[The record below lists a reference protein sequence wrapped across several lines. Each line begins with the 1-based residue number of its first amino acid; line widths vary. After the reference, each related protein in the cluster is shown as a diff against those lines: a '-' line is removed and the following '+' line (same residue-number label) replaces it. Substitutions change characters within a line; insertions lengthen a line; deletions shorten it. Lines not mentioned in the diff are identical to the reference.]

1 VVEQEICKVAV
12 IGAGSMARE
21 HLRVFQDV
29 PGVDLAGLYGRTRV
43 RAQALAGAHG
53 VALVCGSVPELYER
67 TRADLVVIAVDVIE
81 QAAVTRACLEFP
93 WTILV
98 EKPVGYNFEEAQ
110 EVQRMTASKGGK
122 VLVALNRRFL
132 SSTRAALVDLSESE
146 GPRYIYVQDQE
157 SLEEAATLGHPRVVV
172 DNWMYANS
180 IHLIDYLRTFG
191 RGPVR
196 KVTPIV
202 PWNPGG
208 SRVVLAKIQFESG
221 DLGLYEGI
229 WDGPGPWAVTVS
241 TAETRWEMRPLE
253 RAGFQARGERGLRMI
268 EPSQWDQDFKPG
280 FRLQAEMAV
289 AAAMGRPSEAPL
301 LDEAMETIKI
311 IKDIFSQ

>member
-1 VVEQEICKVAV
+1 
-12 IGAGSMARE
+12 M
-21 HLRVFQDV
+21 
-29 PGVDLAGLYGRTRV
+29 
-43 RAQALAGAHG
+43 
-53 VALVCGSVPELYER
+53 
-67 TRADLVVIAVDVIE
+67 
-81 QAAVTRACLEFP
+81 
-93 WTILV
+93 
-98 EKPVGYNFEEAQ
+98 
-110 EVQRMTASKGGK
+110 
-122 VLVALNRRFL
+122 
-132 SSTRAALVDLSESE
+132 
-146 GPRYIYVQDQE
+146 
-157 SLEEAATLGHPRVVV
+157 
-172 DNWMYANS
+172 
-180 IHLIDYLRTFG
+180 
-191 RGPVR
+191 
-196 KVTPIV
+196 
-202 PWNPGG
+202 
-208 SRVVLAKIQFESG
+208 LAKIQFESG